1 MDKLSSLLG
10 GDAGESPAQAMK
22 EKVLHE
28 TIESKVASVTSE
40 KVADSAPVQKAIG
53 TAVDMLMGE
62 DSKTGLAGADGA
74 GSGIGS
80 MASKMAGALG
90 GADSSEVPSDATDQL
105 EKAGAGGMA
114 SQLQGVLGGIGGGE
128 GGPAPSGG
136 LANKLE
142 GMLGGDDEG
151 AGSLG
156 AMAAG
161 LLKK

>member
-1 MDKLSSLLG
+1 
-10 GDAGESPAQAMK
+10 
-22 EKVLHE
+22 
-28 TIESKVASVTSE
+28 
-40 KVADSAPVQKAIG
+40 
-53 TAVDMLMGE
+53 MLMGE
-62 DSKTGLAGADGA
+62 DSKTGIAGADGA
-74 GSGIGS
+74 GAGIGG

-90 GADSSEVPSDATDQL
+90 GSGDSSEVPSGVTEQL

-136 LANKLE
+136 LANQLE
-142 GMLGGDDEG
+142 GMLGGDKEG